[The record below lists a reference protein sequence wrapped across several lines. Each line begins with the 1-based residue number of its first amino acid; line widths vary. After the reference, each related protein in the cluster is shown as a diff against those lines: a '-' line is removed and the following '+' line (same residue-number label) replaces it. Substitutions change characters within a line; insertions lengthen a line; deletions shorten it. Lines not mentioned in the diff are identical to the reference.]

1 MADRVPKSV
10 KGTARWR
17 AGQAPG
23 WAKVDEPK
31 GIFKEEDG
39 DEAAKKAPAPEA
51 IKHDATDRRLR
62 RLAEGRR
69 VGEEEEDAG
78 PRGGRRHV
86 AEAEIMEGGSDAD
99 NEDVKQEP
107 ASDAGASSDEE
118 DEDAVET
125 RRERMRA
132 TARARA
138 AEGEEVV
145 EVAELPLEEEDE
157 GAAGS
162 ESSWEYESESE
173 GEDERKLVKPVFV
186 TKVGRATMEERARID
201 AEYEAEE
208 TSKKKRAEGRK
219 LETRQMV
226 AEELVRE
233 QQQVVA
239 RTQRATREDTDSE
252 GNEEEEYDRWRLRE
266 LKRVKR
272 DKEER
277 QVHEREKLEV
287 ERRRGMTDSQ
297 VVAEDQQLGKG
308 KKTRAQ
314 MVFMQKYH
322 HKGAFFMENDEA
334 NQAKESLYNRDTNEA
349 LESDRNTARQ
359 AQGGPY
365 EGSKV
370 FEVRRGQFGKMG
382 QTKWTHLTNED
393 TTKLDSPWM
402 QDDQIRRKFIGKSG
416 GMAK

>member
-1 MADRVPKSV
+1 
-10 KGTARWR
+10 
-17 AGQAPG
+17 
-23 WAKVDEPK
+23 
-31 GIFKEEDG
+31 
-39 DEAAKKAPAPEA
+39 
-51 IKHDATDRRLR
+51 
-62 RLAEGRR
+62 
-69 VGEEEEDAG
+69 
-78 PRGGRRHV
+78 
-86 AEAEIMEGGSDAD
+86 
-99 NEDVKQEP
+99 
-107 ASDAGASSDEE
+107 
-118 DEDAVET
+118 
-125 RRERMRA
+125 MRA
-132 TARARA
+132 NARARA
-138 AEGEEVV
+138 AEGGEEVV
-145 EVAELPLEEEDE
+145 EVAELPLEDEDE

-173 GEDERKLVKPVFV
+173 GEDDRKLVKPVFV

-201 AEYEAEE
+201 AEYAAEE
-208 TSKKKRAEGRK
+208 VSKKKRTESRK

-266 LKRVKR
+266 LKRIKR

-297 VVAEDQQLGKG
+297 VVAEDQQMGKG

-334 NQAKESLYNRDTNEA
+334 NLHKESLYNRDTNEA

-365 EGSKV
+365 DGSKV